1 MTWEYNPAN
10 TVVFDIEADGLLY
23 EATKIHCI
31 VVRTSSDTFLYYDD
45 ISKIRDFI
53 HLNNR
58 WGGIADGIRE
68 LKNFINNSR
77 TLVGHNIC
85 GFDLPLIKKLGL
97 SRGTEITPWNFQIL
111 DTMTVSQLLSP
122 ETENSLEYWGDVL
135 GIPKI
140 EHNDWT
146 QLSDDMLARCI
157 GDVELNWKLYEYF
170 AKTKRLYETREIQGK
185 QEPIWQSAVDLEQK
199 VLWIH
204 AHQVLNGVLFDTD
217 KAISLYNNLSQ
228 EFSELEIEVQSR
240 LPWIQE
246 KTKGVIEVSKP
257 FNANG
262 SLSTRAMK
270 YVSGNGPH
278 SSMSVGPFSRVGF
291 RQVNVKSPDELK
303 GVLLGLGWEP
313 TEWNYKKGT
322 KEKSSPK
329 LTEESYDSLPA
340 GLGKD
345 IAHLLTLKHR
355 MSFLVNEK
363 DCSKGAIGEVRSD
376 GRLPADGITCGTPTA
391 RYRHSG
397 KVVNLPRVTSA
408 YGTELRELFKVAEN
422 YVMVG
427 SDLKGIEARLMGHY
441 SAMFDGGAL
450 INVLLQED
458 IHTYNART
466 LGISRNDA
474 KIFLYSLSY
483 GAGPEKLSKLL
494 KIPVSKAR
502 KLVKEYWRIN
512 SGLDRIRELLVQ
524 SFRRNQGF
532 IYGLDGRKVFI
543 RSDHKLLNSLI
554 QSSAAIIF
562 KRWMAIMHEWY
573 DDLSSPPVK
582 QLIAYHDELEYE
594 IENGPINMNWFEDG
608 LKFTAK
614 KAGEFYDIRIPIEC
628 DVKFGGNYAKVH

>member
-1 MTWEYNPAN
+1 MAWEYNPAN
-10 TVVFDIEADGLLY
+10 TVVFDIEADGLLF

-31 VVRTSSDTFLYYDD
+31 VIKTSMNTYLFYDD
-45 ISKIRDFI
+45 IHSIKSSL
-53 HLNNR
+53 HNR

-68 LKNFINNSR
+68 LKNFINDSR

-97 SRGTEITPWNFQIL
+97 SRGTEITPWNSQIL
-111 DTMTVSQLLSP
+111 DTMSVSQVLSP
-122 ETENSLEYWGDVL
+122 ETENSLEYWGGIL
-135 GIPKI
+135 GTPKI

-146 QLSDDMLARCI
+146 QLSEDMLTRCI

-170 AKTKRLYETREIQGK
+170 GKNKGLYKTREIKGK

-204 AHQVLNGVLFDTD
+204 SGQVLSGVLFDTD
-217 KAISLYNNLSQ
+217 RAIDLYNNLSQ

-270 YVSGNGPH
+270 YVSDNGPH
-278 SSMSVGPFSRVGF
+278 SSLAVGPFSRVGF

-329 LTEESYDSLPA
+329 LTEESYDSLPT

-376 GRLPADGITCGTPTA
+376 GRLPAEGITCGTPTA

-397 KVVNLPRVTSA
+397 KVVNLPRVSSP
-408 YGTELRELFKVAEN
+408 YGKELRELFKVPEGM
-422 YVMVG
+422 VMVG

-512 SGLDRIRELLVQ
+512 KGLDKIRELLVQ

-562 KRWMAIMHEWY
+562 KRWMVLTYEWY
-573 DDLSSPPVK
+573 CGIIGVLIK
-582 QLIAYHDELEYE
+582 QLIAYHDELEHE
-594 IENGPINMNWFEDG
+594 VTDSPANRDWIEKN
-608 LKFTAK
+608 LKRTAK
-614 KAGEFYDIRIPIEC
+614 AAGEFYDIKIPIEC
-628 DVKFGGNYAKVH
+628 DVKFGGNYAEVH